1 MGEYADMYLD
11 GTLDEETGELI
22 DGDSPGHP
30 RSPARDRREKKN
42 KLKLPHACP
51 ECRKRFA
58 SEKAV
63 ADHMRAK
70 HAK

>member
-11 GTLDEETGELI
+11 GTLDVETGELI

-42 KLKLPHACP
+42 TLTLDLYRI
-51 ECRKRFA
+51 E
-58 SEKAV
+58 
-63 ADHMRAK
+63 ADIWSN
-70 HAK
+70 